1 MGGSHGGFPGAPLK
15 SVAVVTNGTPCSG
28 SLQPLFSPVSNNYGL
43 LCYLRACFRA
53 PTLPSLQARGRYRCG
68 AEESCRKMGSLRF
81 FGLVF
86 VAGAAVAFFSPSNRV
101 AIAAG
106 YASTVPA
113 KGGGVMTIITNNNLK
128 DDSFDIRAMRNGR
141 ELAGANVEDY
151 SRFDPVPSSKAAIK
165 S

>member
-1 MGGSHGGFPGAPLK
+1 MEGANVELFMRGDAPDSTLY
-15 SVAVVTNGTPCSG
+15 
-28 SLQPLFSPVSNNYGL
+28 LLFSPVSNNYGL

-86 VAGAAVAFFSPSNRV
+86 VAGAAVAFFSPSHRV

-128 DDSFDIRAMRNGR
+128 DDSFDIHAMRNGR
-141 ELAGANVEDY
+141 VLAGANVEDY